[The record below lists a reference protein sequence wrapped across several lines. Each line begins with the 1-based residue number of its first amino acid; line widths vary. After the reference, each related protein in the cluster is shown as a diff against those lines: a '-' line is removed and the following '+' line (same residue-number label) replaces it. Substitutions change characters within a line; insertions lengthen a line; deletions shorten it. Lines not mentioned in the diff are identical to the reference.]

1 MRSKFSVISI
11 LALLLLVAFVLG
23 VSQPASAGALARA
36 TATRTPTRTST
47 KTSTPTRTPTKVST
61 PTPTMTPVVSPG
73 APTPTPG
80 PSDFSGSPLS
90 GVAPLTVLFTPRYS
104 YISVYVC
111 TWNFGDGTTQY
122 FHFPGP
128 SGAPC
133 PSVSHTYSAA
143 GSYTVSLKYDF
154 PTNPASSTTTKPNYI
169 QVK

>member
-11 LALLLLVAFVLG
+11 LALFLLVGFVLG
-23 VSQPASAGALARA
+23 IWQPASAGAQVAPAR
-36 TATRTPTRTST
+36 
-47 KTSTPTRTPTKVST
+47 KTSTPTRTPTKTST

-90 GVAPLTVLFTPRYS
+90 GVAPLTVQFTPRYS
-104 YISVYVC
+104 YIDVYVC